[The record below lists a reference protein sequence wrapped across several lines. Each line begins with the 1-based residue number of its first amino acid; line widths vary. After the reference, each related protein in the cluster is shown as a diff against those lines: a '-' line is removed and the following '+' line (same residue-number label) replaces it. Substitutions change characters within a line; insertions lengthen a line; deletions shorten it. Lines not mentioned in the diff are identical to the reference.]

1 MLTPPPL
8 DLNVF
13 DESPP
18 AATRNP
24 WSMINRT
31 RLDDIFRDYGQTYVL
46 LPSVHRLTEFMV
58 NLLISRGS
66 PWKPDIRVLRI
77 FCDRLRSAV
86 LDHLE
91 LHRHPPRAVPTLRRV
106 ARHVFRKTVPTN
118 ARAKKLLLD
127 VFQFLVETRAVVR

>member
-1 MLTPPPL
+1 
-8 DLNVF
+8 
-13 DESPP
+13 
-18 AATRNP
+18 
-24 WSMINRT
+24 
-31 RLDDIFRDYGQTYVL
+31 
-46 LPSVHRLTEFMV
+46 MV

-77 FCDRLRSAV
+77 FYLRLRSAV

-91 LHRHPPRAVPTLRRV
+91 LHRHLPRAVPTLRRV